1 MNNRKVLI
9 FEINYDLL
17 LAQKLLLWKT
27 SLIQKKIHSKIK
39 SIPKLIIK
47 YKRCYE
53 HKENEILCIDVF
65 IEDVFFA
72 KIKIIKHFIVT
83 YNILTSI
90 HY

>member
-9 FEINYDLL
+9 FGINYDLL

-47 YKRCYE
+47 YNYE

-65 IEDVFFA
+65 IGGVFFA
-72 KIKIIKHFIVT
+72 KIKIIKHFIVN
-83 YNILTSI
+83 YNILTPK